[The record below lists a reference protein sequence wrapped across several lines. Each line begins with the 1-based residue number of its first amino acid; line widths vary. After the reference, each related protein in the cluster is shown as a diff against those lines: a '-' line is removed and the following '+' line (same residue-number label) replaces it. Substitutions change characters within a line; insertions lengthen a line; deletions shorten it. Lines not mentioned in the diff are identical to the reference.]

1 MTIMV
6 QTLEIFHQ
14 KTTTNRI
21 TNKIEVT
28 TIIMIIM
35 TLKENKILKIIT
47 KLRENFNQDKMITK
61 EMTFTNLTR
70 ISEEEV
76 EEWEVEE
83 LVVPVKVEETKVHTE
98 VEMEEEEE
106 EGTILTIHN
115 QEAIHQIQKEFTKKK
130 MKIHTKVS
138 LLTLTLKR
146 NSLPT

>member
-76 EEWEVEE
+76 EE